1 MDGRRIFSTPTSL
14 VRLPEESFP
23 VRYPREQSISL
34 MKNIRVGLLEVSSGY
49 YSLGIAFVGEEVVQW
64 DLVVL
69 TDGYRIATA
78 GSLT

>member
-1 MDGRRIFSTPTSL
+1 MDGRRVFSTSTSL
-14 VRLPEESFP
+14 VRLTEESLP

-34 MKNIRVGLLEVSSGY
+34 MKDIRVGLLEVGSGH
-49 YSLGIAFVGEEVVQW
+49 YSLGIAFAGEEVVQW

-69 TDGYRIATA
+69 TDGYHIATT